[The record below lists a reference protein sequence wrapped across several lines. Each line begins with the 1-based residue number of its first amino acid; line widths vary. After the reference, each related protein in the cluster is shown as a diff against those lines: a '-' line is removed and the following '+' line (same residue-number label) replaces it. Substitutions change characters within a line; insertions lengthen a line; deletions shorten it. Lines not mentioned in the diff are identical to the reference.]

1 MEKKQKNEILAPAGD
16 MECLQNAL
24 YFGADAVYLA
34 GREFGMRTAPENF
47 DRAGLKE
54 AVQAAHHKG
63 AKLYVTCNILPR
75 NDQLPRLPGFLEYIS
90 QCGADALIIADMGV
104 LALAKKYAPQVD
116 VHISTQAGIVNYE
129 SAGAFYNLGASR
141 VVLARELSLEEI
153 AQIRAKTPSGL
164 ELECFVHGAMC
175 VSFSGR
181 CLLSSYL
188 TGRDANRGDCAQP
201 CRWKYHLYEESR
213 DGRFFPVEEHKDG
226 TYLYNSRDLC
236 MIDHIKALVQAG
248 VFSFKIEGRAK
259 SAYYTAVVTNAY
271 RKALDDYYQNGHT
284 ESYAVPG
291 WIRQEL
297 DKISHREYSTGFFF
311 GGEPG
316 QTQDNGG
323 YIRNYEVVAV
333 CIGKQGG
340 RAVVTQRNRF
350 FAGDMVDVLPYS
362 GIPFETKIR
371 SIYDSWGNPVESAP
385 HPMQELLIETD
396 DEISGGAI
404 LREKRAAAQFEK
416 MYEK

>member
-1 MEKKQKNEILAPAGD
+1 M
-16 MECLQNAL
+16 
-24 YFGADAVYLA
+24 
-34 GREFGMRTAPENF
+34 
-47 DRAGLKE
+47 
-54 AVQAAHHKG
+54 
-63 AKLYVTCNILPR
+63 
-75 NDQLPRLPGFLEYIS
+75 
-90 QCGADALIIADMGV
+90 
-104 LALAKKYAPQVD
+104 
-116 VHISTQAGIVNYE
+116 
-129 SAGAFYNLGASR
+129 
-141 VVLARELSLEEI
+141 
-153 AQIRAKTPSGL
+153 
-164 ELECFVHGAMC
+164 
-175 VSFSGR
+175 
-181 CLLSSYL
+181 
-188 TGRDANRGDCAQP
+188 
-201 CRWKYHLYEESR
+201 
-213 DGRFFPVEEHKDG
+213 
-226 TYLYNSRDLC
+226 
-236 MIDHIKALVQAG
+236 
-248 VFSFKIEGRAK
+248 
-259 SAYYTAVVTNAY
+259 
-271 RKALDDYYQNGHT
+271 DDDYQNGHT

-404 LREKRAAAQFEK
+404 LRKKRAAAQFEK